1 LSSHQRRLTRAA
13 REIRAGGAVSR
24 PELAAALD
32 VNLSSASSLTQEL
45 IALGLVRRA
54 GRGASSGGRPA
65 ELMEI
70 NPGFALAVGAEV
82 SNRGISALLVDLS
95 GRAVD
100 REAGGVPLAWE
111 REPMLELLGR
121 VVDLLL
127 RRHRDDPVVGV
138 GAGVAG
144 VMGREA
150 GVSREFPNVQDW
162 QNVQL
167 GEVLRGSGQMA
178 VAVDNDV
185 RAATLAEL
193 RYGAGRGLSDFLY
206 LHIGRGI
213 ALGTV
218 IGGRLHCGAFRAAG
232 ELGHF
237 QVDPDGPVCYCGST
251 GCLESVAAPPALLA
265 QAAEALR
272 RGVKTSLAE
281 RADGGES
288 LRAEDLFAAAAQ
300 GDRLARNL
308 VERAGSAIGRI
319 TAGLDDVLDP
329 QALIMGGL
337 LAGGA
342 DALARS
348 IQAGHQACVMPLIE
362 GTTEFRRAE
371 LGPDAPALGAATL
384 IFEQM
389 FEEPELLLNGL
400 AAMRS
405 RATSTVEKPE

>member
-1 LSSHQRRLTRAA
+1 
-13 REIRAGGAVSR
+13 
-24 PELAAALD
+24 
-32 VNLSSASSLTQEL
+32 
-45 IALGLVRRA
+45 
-54 GRGASSGGRPA
+54 
-65 ELMEI
+65 MEI

-100 REAGGVPLAWE
+100 REAGGVPRAWE
-111 REPMLELLGR
+111 RESMLELLGR
-121 VVDLLL
+121 IVGGLLK
-127 RRHRDDPVVGV
+127 RHRDDPVVGV

-144 VMGREA
+144 VMGCEA
-150 GVSREFPNVQDW
+150 GVSREFPNVSDW

-167 GEVLRGSGQMA
+167 GEVLRGSERMA

-193 RYGAGRGLSDFLY
+193 RYGAGRGLADFLY

-218 IGGRLHCGAFRAAG
+218 TAGRLHCGASRAAG

-281 RADGGES
+281 RADGGEG

-308 VERAGSAIGRI
+308 VERAGRAIGRI

-342 DALARS
+342 DALAKS

-362 GTTEFRRAE
+362 GTTDFRRAE

-389 FEEPELLLNGL
+389 FEEPERLLVAL
-400 AAMRS
+400 ATERS